1 MRVDF
6 FYILMGGGVFIS
18 SAAQILL
25 KKSAQ
30 KERESAIREYLNRL
44 VITGYL
50 ILFAAMCVAIVAYR
64 VVPLKYGAII
74 ESLGYVFVM
83 LLSAAFLKEKITP
96 RKLLGNI
103 IIIAGIVVFSFD
115 LF

>member
-1 MRVDF
+1 MNVS
-6 FYILMGGGVFIS
+6 FYILMGAGVFIS
-18 SAAQILL
+18 SVAQILL

-30 KERESAIREYLNRL
+30 VDRASAVREYLNGL

-50 ILFAAMCVAIVAYR
+50 ILFAAMCIAIVAYR

-83 LLSAAFLKEKITP
+83 LLSTAFLKEKVTP
-96 RKLLGNI
+96 KKIVGNI
-103 IIIAGIVVFSFD
+103 IIIAGIVVFSLE